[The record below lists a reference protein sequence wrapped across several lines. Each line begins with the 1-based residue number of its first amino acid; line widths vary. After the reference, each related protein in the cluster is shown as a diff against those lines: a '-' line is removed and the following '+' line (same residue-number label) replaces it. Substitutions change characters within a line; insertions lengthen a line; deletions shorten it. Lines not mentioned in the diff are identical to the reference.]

1 MIKMCLK
8 AKCMAFGCLL
18 SVIGA
23 NVAHAVTDPN
33 EDGAAATVV
42 KNDAAGWMW
51 YSMDPYEN
59 PALPDG
65 AAHAGGPGSYAMYT
79 FQGSGVDVYG
89 MRALT
94 IVVDKRSHRV
104 GKVKVTIDDQDQ
116 GTVDLGVKEADYH
129 SKIFSIKGLAGGN
142 HVIQISPVG
151 GWAVVDS
158 LTVIAGGGAAAGSA
172 LPSSA
177 DLIEKKHLVG
187 YWSCGDSD
195 GVTLADKSGHGHTG
209 TFQAGAVVSRD
220 DRAGKNVVSFP
231 KAGGV
236 EIPEPVVDTSKSFT
250 VAAWI
255 KLNSLTSL
263 NAGFQTFVSMD
274 GADQSGFFLQ
284 TRDDTRRFALTM
296 HPFHADATTSPVV
309 GQWYHI
315 AGVYDAPTKT
325 LAIFV
330 NGALEGTTQIPGP
343 TRANGATVI
352 GRAKFN
358 GNYTDFVAGSI
369 GDVRMYDV
377 ALLPVDIASLY
388 SAGM

>member
-1 MIKMCLK
+1 MRTGRGT
-8 AKCMAFGCLL
+8 AL
-18 SVIGA
+18 SVAILALCIAG
-23 NVAHAVTDPN
+23 VQGVR
-33 EDGAAATVV
+33 AAEAGDAAMAVV

-51 YSMDPYEN
+51 YGMEPYEN

-65 AAHAGGPGSYAMYT
+65 AAHTGGPGSYAMYT

-89 MRALT
+89 VSALS
-94 IVVDKRSHRV
+94 IVVDKRAHRV

-116 GTVDLGVKEADYH
+116 GTIDLGAKETDYH
-129 SKIFSIKGLAGGN
+129 SKIFSVKGLAGGN

-151 GWAVVDS
+151 GWSVIDS
-158 LTVIAGGGAAAGSA
+158 LEVIASGGDATGSTM
-172 LPSSA
+172 PSSA
-177 DLIEKKHLVG
+177 DLIGKKHLVG
-187 YWSCGDSD
+187 YWPCADSD

-209 TFQAGAVVSRD
+209 TFQAGAVVSKD
-220 DRAGKNVVSFP
+220 DKAGKNVVSFP

-236 EIPEPVVDTSKSFT
+236 EIPDPVVNTSKSFT

-255 KLNSLTSL
+255 KLSSLTSL

-284 TRDDTRRFALTM
+284 TRDDTHRFALTM
-296 HPFHADATTSPVV
+296 HPYHADSTTSPVV

-330 NGALEGTTQIPGP
+330 NGALEGTTQIPAP

-352 GRAKFN
+352 GRAKFM

-369 GDVRMYDV
+369 GDVRMYDA
-377 ALLPVDIASLY
+377 ALLPIDIASLY